1 MVKDLHYSA
10 LKLHQDS
17 TINNCTGLQNKSKTG
32 CLWPNDFQPCLNSHM
47 ERNRGEPLPSSYQI
61 QKFPQCFVTLS
72 MALKATNLTL
82 NLSKLKVLVYQ
93 KAALRR

>member
-1 MVKDLHYSA
+1 
-10 LKLHQDS
+10 
-17 TINNCTGLQNKSKTG
+17 
-32 CLWPNDFQPCLNSHM
+32 M